1 MFNYHEKIRKVR
13 ENKNY
18 TQEFMAESLHI
29 SQRAYSSIE
38 NGKTQLTIE
47 RLFDISKILEVSVS
61 EILNLDNNNIYNN
74 FNNQGLK
81 NRGHLVN
88 FKQNDLE
95 EIKLLYERIIKI
107 KDHEIAF
114 LRSQTTHQ

>member
-1 MFNYHEKIRKVR
+1 MFNYHEKIRKIR

-61 EILNLDNNNIYNN
+61 EILNLENNNIYNN
-74 FNNQGLK
+74 NFNNNGVK
-81 NRGHLVN
+81 NHGNLIFR
-88 FKQNDLE
+88 QDSIE

-107 KDHEIAF
+107 KDDEISF
-114 LRSQTTHQ
+114 LKSQTTHQ

>member
-61 EILNLDNNNIYNN
+61 EILNLENNNIYNN

-81 NRGHLVN
+81 NRRHLGN
-88 FKQNDLE
+88 FRQNDLE

-107 KDHEIAF
+107 KDDEIAF
-114 LRSQTTHQ
+114 LRSQTTHL